1 VGLLEQGMHDF
12 TNATDFNPSNNGAH
26 YRIGETH
33 LFGCQYQKA
42 LDKFETIDPDFNPD
56 IRAAHISLALI
67 GLGRKEDAL
76 KSLRTYL
83 DAHPDDAGGLVTS
96 VEAIVHALFQ
106 RHAEAEEAIARAV
119 GRRGLG
125 HFHHTQ
131 YHVACAYAL
140 MDKKDSAI
148 EWLRKS
154 SSATRIWITSEVTHA
169 SASFLPPKNN
179 ASMRSNPST
188 DRSAEQPLLYGR
200 FLLRTAKRNFLSSQN
215 LRHSVPAH
223 AAVQSAQNGTYLFGG
238 FAYLVGQTRF

>member
-1 VGLLEQGMHDF
+1 MHDF

-76 KSLRTYL
+76 KSLRAYL

-106 RHAEAEEAIARAV
+106 RHPEAEEAIARAV

-140 MDKKDSAI
+140 MDQKDSAI

-154 SSATRIWITSEVTHA
+154 AAEGFSCYPL
-169 SASFLPPKNN
+169 FLCDTNL
-179 ASMRSNPST
+179 
-188 DRSAEQPLLYGR
+188 D
-200 FLLRTAKRNFLSSQN
+200 N
-215 LRHSVPAH
+215 LRSDPRFSEFL
-223 AAVQSAQNGTYLFGG
+223 AAEKQRFDALQSKYGHI
-238 FAYLVGQTRF
+238 R